1 MPTRN
6 IFGWQKPCYLLG
18 EGYAKSFTELM
29 ETTDWDAY
37 GTGRYEKC
45 ANCMAHCGYE
55 PTAANASAAHPLQA
69 LKIALRGVKTEG
81 PMAPEISLDQ
91 QRPAQYI
98 FDGQVQQKLSEIRAN
113 EAREK
118 AAKEAAKAPAAKAS
132 ASAA

>member
-1 MPTRN
+1 
-6 IFGWQKPCYLLG
+6 
-18 EGYAKSFTELM
+18 M

-55 PTAANASAAHPLQA
+55 ATAADAMMKHPIEA
-69 LKIALRGVKTEG
+69 MMIGLRGVKTEG
-81 PMAPEISLDQ
+81 EMAPEIDMSQ
-91 QRPAQYI
+91 QRPAQYV

-113 EAREK
+113 EARDK
-118 AAKEAAKAPAAKAS
+118 ATKEAAKGTQTS